1 MGQSLECMHVLY
13 IISEFQF
20 QHFPIPPN
28 PSPIIS
34 LMAVIKALLRLR
46 CTKKSGPRSQASP
59 IFTFCSSLPFPCII
73 VNANGRRKRGRPGN
87 EARPGA
93 SFCLTPLCQ
102 LQCQ

>member
-34 LMAVIKALLRLR
+34 LMAVIKAEVKVHKEVWASFPGLLH
-46 CTKKSGPRSQASP
+46 
-59 IFTFCSSLPFPCII
+59 FHLPFQSSVPMYYCECKWKEKTGE
-73 VNANGRRKRGRPGN
+73 AWERG
-87 EARPGA
+87 
-93 SFCLTPLCQ
+93 
-102 LQCQ
+102 